1 MAAPPAAGRMQILG
15 RLGQFAPTTPG
26 RIASGFVLV
35 VLVALLAVALNLL
48 AAADAAKT
56 IRTIG
61 SDAEPSVVLALQIGE
76 AMGDLDSAAAD
87 DALADMA
94 AAGTSKRWRDRK
106 ADLDALVIQAS
117 RNITYDD
124 EITALQGVLR
134 WTGEYQAALA
144 DARNAAD
151 PARPFI
157 SIQRLQWSHRLL
169 HDFALPEANA
179 LAAANRKPLEAA
191 YATYRAYSRADGLV
205 AAASFALLIA
215 VLAVLQVFLTR
226 RTRRLVNLPL
236 AVATVLGV
244 GMVAGLFAV
253 TATERETVRS
263 AKTDSYDSLDPLY
276 AAKSAA
282 AALNT
287 DLALWLLDP
296 AARPVISQVLDAQA
310 RTLLDLDWRDRAAT
324 DRFLNALTAAQAL
337 ERQGQPAAA
346 LAAIP
351 KKTGLLGA
359 ELANITFGTAERD
372 PASEVARNLI
382 RFLRVADQVR
392 DQAAHGGLATA
403 LQLRRRDGVTALNGL
418 AGALAATILVNQA
431 EFDRQVDHAQRLVRL
446 TPAIACG
453 VLAAAVLL
461 AAAGL
466 WQRYREYA

>member
-1 MAAPPAAGRMQILG
+1 MAAPRAAGRLLTAYG
-15 RLGQFAPTTPG
+15 LGQSVATTPG
-26 RIASGFVLV
+26 RIAAGFSLGGV
-35 VLVALLAVALNLL
+35 VALLAVALNLL

-87 DALADMA
+87 DALTDMA

-117 RNITYDD
+117 RNITYGD
-124 EITALQGVLR
+124 ETTALQGVLR
-134 WTGEYQAALA
+134 WTGDYQAALA
-144 DARNAAD
+144 DTRNAAD
-151 PARPFI
+151 PGRPFI
-157 SIQRLQWSHRLL
+157 SIQRLQWSHRVL
-169 HDFALPEANA
+169 HDFALPEADA

-191 YATYRAYSRADGLV
+191 YATYRAYSQIDGLV
-205 AAASFALLIA
+205 AAASFALLVG

-236 AVATVLGV
+236 AAATVLV
-244 GMVAGLFAV
+244 AGMVAGLFAV

-276 AAKSAA
+276 AAKGAA
-282 AALNT
+282 AAL
-287 DLALWLLDP
+287 DAGLALWLLDP
-296 AARPVISQVLDAQA
+296 GARPVMAQA
-310 RTLLDLDWRDRAAT
+310 LDTQARALLDLDWRDRAAT
-324 DRFLNALTAAQAL
+324 DRYLNALAAAQGL
-337 ERQGQPAAA
+337 EQRGQPAAA
-346 LAAIP
+346 LAAVP
-351 KKTGLLGA
+351 KKAGLLGA
-359 ELANITFGTAERD
+359 ELSNITFGTAERG
-372 PASEVARNLI
+372 PASEAARDLV

-392 DQAAHGGLATA
+392 DQAGHGGLAAA
-403 LQLRRRDGVTALNGL
+403 LQLRRGEGVTALSGL
-418 AGALAATILVNQA
+418 TGALAATILVNQA
-431 EFDRQVDHAQRLVRL
+431 EFDRQIDKAQRLVRL

>member
-1 MAAPPAAGRMQILG
+1 M
-15 RLGQFAPTTPG
+15 PTTPG
-26 RIASGFVLV
+26 RIAGGFVLV
-35 VLVALLAVALNLL
+35 VLIALLAVALNLL

-76 AMGDLDSAAAD
+76 VLGGLDSAATD

-106 ADLDALVIQAS
+106 AELDALVIQAS
-117 RNITYDD
+117 RNITYAD
-124 EITALQGVLR
+124 ETAALQGLLR
-134 WTGEYQAALA
+134 WTGDYQAALA

-151 PARPFI
+151 PGRPFI

-169 HDFALPEANA
+169 HDFALPEADA

-191 YATYRAYSRADGLV
+191 YATYRAYSRIDGLV
-205 AAASFALLIA
+205 AIASFALLIG

-253 TATERETVRS
+253 TASERETVRS
-263 AKTDSYDSLDPLY
+263 AKADSYDSLDPLY
-276 AAKSAA
+276 AAKGAA
-282 AALNT
+282 AALDA

-296 AARPVISQVLDAQA
+296 GARPVMAQALDTQA

-324 DRFLNALTAAQAL
+324 DRYLNALAAAQGL

-346 LAAIP
+346 LAAVP
-351 KKTGLLGA
+351 KRAGLLGA
-359 ELANITFGTAERD
+359 ELGNITYGTAERD
-372 PASEVARNLI
+372 PASQAVRDLV

-392 DQAAHGGLATA
+392 DQAVHGGLAVA
-403 LQLRRRDGVTALNGL
+403 LQLRRGDGVAALNGL
-418 AGALAATILVNQA
+418 TGAVAATILVNQA
-431 EFDRQVDHAQRLVRL
+431 EFDRQVDKAQRLVRL